1 MTTFTDRFRTN
12 FDGNGSSFGDLV
24 LFQDSG
30 PAAIWLMNENQRIGF
45 GTNLPNNGPTWHIV
59 AAAEFD
65 GGPFSP
71 SPPAPFSDLLWE
83 NDNGALA
90 IWNMQG
96 DTATGAVTIV
106 NQRNLKSADVGFNE
120 HVLAVNDFDRSQTAD
135 ILSQRADG
143 SLHIDLMGVG
153 SPEGI
158 FAPPINQNP
167 GAAWHVVASG
177 DFDGDGKAGIVL
189 HADTGQTAIWEQFTI
204 VPADLKGGLGGAFLG
219 QGDLHSTDPTWHV
232 KAAADFDGD
241 GKSDIIWQNDN
252 GAVAIWLQNGVRTR
266 ADGQLDLAQ
275 NNGPTWHVAAAR
287 DMDGD
292 GKADIL
298 WQNDNGAMAVWEDFS
313 FTPSVGTTPGTAS
326 FATQLDINPQPNAPG
341 HADWHLL

>member
-12 FDGNGSSFGDLV
+12 FDGNGTSFGDLA

-30 PAAIWLMNENQRIGF
+30 PVAIWLMNENQRIGF
-45 GTNLPNNGPTWHIV
+45 GTNLPNNGPTWHLR

-65 GGPFSP
+65 SGPFSP
-71 SPPAPFSDLLWE
+71 SLSPFSDLLWE
-83 NDNGALA
+83 NDNGAVA
-90 IWNMQG
+90 IWQLQG
-96 DTATGAVTIV
+96 DTVTGAVTILTQT
-106 NQRNLKSADVGFNE
+106 NILTGNSLGT
-120 HVLAVNDFDRSQTAD
+120 HVVAANDFDASHTAD
-135 ILSQRADG
+135 ILFQRSDG
-143 SLHIDLMGVG
+143 SLQVDLM
-153 SPEGI
+153 SSSSQFQ
-158 FAPPINQNP
+158 FAPGIQQNP

-189 HADTGQTAIWEQFTI
+189 HADAGQTAIWEDFAV
-204 VPADLKGGLGGAFLG
+204 VPIDTHGNLGGRFFG
-219 QGDLHSTDPTWHV
+219 QGDLQSNDPTWHV

-241 GKSDIIWQNDN
+241 GKSDIVWQNDN
-252 GAVAIWLQNGVRTR
+252 GAVAIWLMNGVQTR
-266 ADGQLDLAQ
+266 ADGQLNITQ

-313 FTPSVGTTPGTAS
+313 FTPSVGGTAGTAN
-326 FATQLDINPQPNAPG
+326 FATQLNINPQPNAPG
-341 HADWHLL
+341 HTDWHLL